1 MQVVGF
7 SSKIDNQ
14 SVQPPTVASDLDQK
28 VQSVKAVVLVDEV
41 IEQRYQ
47 TLKARTLE
55 IKPVKSE
62 EEFMVN
68 LSKEDESLLVQAY
81 IDTRWAYGF
90 EELEGVKVVFGANH
104 RVFFLES
111 KPDLVFKPMG
121 VKSDAEDY
129 IKTVEEARS
138 VVQKEGLDL
147 LYIPKVKVIQ
157 LEKKYFIAQ
166 ERVSLAVDDYHE
178 QKGIYERHWSDPDL
192 NAYMKKLFTQLIT
205 FIVKTKFSDVKYD
218 NIPFTEDARIALFD
232 LDQLSEIKGLV
243 RHGTRKDGA
252 SRRWGILHFATP
264 DALKGLVQHA
274 KELLGDDFS
283 NLEYYLS
290 GVRSLLE
297 SRSDKN
303 KEYAQFCEKH
313 QIQSS
318 HQLLSENIPKLFDDE
333 NKQAFAKE
341 IIHLL
346 NVELAKGKNVHFRY
360 VRRVALYIGNDT
372 PYRVLAE
379 KYDAQLDEDLNLIF
393 KALQKAEC
401 IFRFK
406 LYKLYKWVRVTC

>member
-1 MQVVGF
+1 MQIVGF
-7 SSKIDNQ
+7 SSGIDNQ
-14 SVQPPTVASDLDQK
+14 SVQSPTVVSDLDQK
-28 VQSVKAVVLVDEV
+28 VQSVKAVVLVDEA

-47 TLKARTLE
+47 TLNARTLE

-62 EEFMVN
+62 EEFTVN
-68 LSKEDESLLVQAY
+68 LSEEDENLLVQVD

-90 EELEGVKVVFGANH
+90 KEMAGVKVVFGANH

-121 VKSDAEDY
+121 VKSDADKY

-147 LYIPKVKVIQ
+147 LSIPRIKVIQ
-157 LEKKYFIAQ
+157 IEKIHFVAQ
-166 ERVSLAVDDYHE
+166 ERASLAVDNYHE

-192 NAYMKKLFTQLIT
+192 NEYMKKLFTQLIT

-218 NIPFTEDARIALFD
+218 NIPFMVDGRVALID
-232 LDQLSEIKGLV
+232 LDQLSEVKGLV
-243 RHGTRKDGA
+243 RHGTRKDGV

-264 DALKGLVQHA
+264 DTLKGLVQQA

-283 NLEYYLS
+283 TLKYYLP
-290 GVRSLLE
+290 GVRSLLK
-297 SRSDKN
+297 SRVNKN
-303 KEYAQFCEKH
+303 KEFAQYCEKH

-318 HQLLSENIPKLFDDE
+318 HQLLSEELPKLFDDE

-346 NVELAKGKNVHFRY
+346 NLELAKGKNVHFRY
-360 VRRVALYIGNDT
+360 VRRVAVYIGQDT
-372 PYRVLAE
+372 PYRAMAE
-379 KYDAQLDEDLNLIF
+379 KYHAELDEDLNLIF
-393 KALQKAEC
+393 KNLQKAEC
-401 IFRFK
+401 FFRFK
-406 LYKLYKWVRVTC
+406 LYKSYKWVRVTC